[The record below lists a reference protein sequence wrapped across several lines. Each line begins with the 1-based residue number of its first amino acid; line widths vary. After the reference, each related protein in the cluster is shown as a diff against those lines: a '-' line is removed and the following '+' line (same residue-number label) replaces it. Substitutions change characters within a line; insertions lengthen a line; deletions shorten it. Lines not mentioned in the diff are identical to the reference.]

1 MNGQWIYLRGLRFDL
16 QAQQFTLSG
25 RVWSFRAERAAR
37 RRAARKQVS
46 YFYRHVW
53 FQTYRYCYVLPYPIK
68 KFFKFDKNRCY
79 IRRMERLDAV
89 PFVRPQILSL
99 VARTRM
105 CRITPSAISRR
116 LHVTAL
122 LLTQCQ
128 NFGYTSYRNGAVST
142 SLACFLF
149 LLMYIT

>member
-1 MNGQWIYLRGLRFDL
+1 MEECDL
-16 QAQQFTLSG
+16 SERSVQRDAG
-25 RVWSFRAERAAR
+25 RL
-37 RRAARKQVS
+37 VS
-46 YFYRHVW
+46 RCPISTV
-53 FQTYRYCYVLPYPIK
+53 TCPDLPRYCYVLPYPIK

-105 CRITPSAISRR
+105 CRITHSAISRR
-116 LHVTAL
+116 LHVTAS

-142 SLACFLF
+142 SLASFLF
-149 LLMYIT
+149 LLMYITVGSPVTRSTARNQNVVCWLRNR